1 MRIRSLLLTAAA
13 VAALTGGT
21 AAASPATDASL
32 VPLVETAAQ
41 RVATADQ
48 VAAAKWGTDQ
58 PIDDPARE
66 QQVLD
71 AMSAK
76 ATGMGIDPEVV
87 ERIFRDQ
94 IEANKL
100 VQHGLHAYWA
110 ANPAARPT
118 ERPDLGEIRPVIDRL
133 NNELLEHIRDSAPLR
148 EHPSCGPRL
157 TGAYLTVGHE
167 MRLDALHGTAV
178 GRALPSVC
186 EARR

>member
-21 AAASPATDASL
+21 AAASPATDDSL
-32 VPLVETAAQ
+32 VPLVETAAD

-87 ERIFRDQ
+87 KRIFRDQ

-110 ANPAARPT
+110 ANPAAQPT

-133 NNELLEHIRDSAPLR
+133 NNELLEDIRDSAPLR

-157 TGAYLTVGHE
+157 AGAFLAVGHE

-186 EARR
+186 EAHR